1 MGGLKM
7 NKKKIKQAAKEFCE
21 AEGVSFFQHVEAN
34 EGRTYYKQGVILE
47 KFLQSMIEKG
57 KVVTKDEADIYRSK
71 IRVLTNVLE
80 KNCLLEIKT
89 VDGSDLESTVLGAG
103 KEVNDEKTSKWILDE
118 DCVRCNDIPLIEQS
132 FPTKES
138 RIAIKIASKAI
149 EMKQLL
155 EECIYIFVSNDYS
168 DREFKNRIYN
178 LLKEIQ

>member
-1 MGGLKM
+1 M
-7 NKKKIKQAAKEFCE
+7 NKKKIKQAAKEFCDKK
-21 AEGVSFFQHVEAN
+21 GIDHIV
-34 EGRTYYKQGVILE
+34 LE
-47 KFLQSMIEKG
+47 DKTVKWPDVYFSDFLHSMIETG
-57 KVVTKDEADIYRSK
+57 EFVTK
-71 IRVLTNVLE
+71 E
-80 KNCLLEIKT
+80 KHAEIVDKMYNATLKSEDLLILAKHH
-89 VDGSDLESTVLGAG
+89 STVSSAV

-155 EECIYIFVSNDYS
+155 EECIDIFVSNDDS